1 MNQISL
7 PYHILLVVG
16 DPTGGIRRHVHS
28 IIKGIDKATFKISY
42 VYDDS
47 VADSAFYKEIN
58 VLTSNLVGK
67 MALKVHK
74 SPHPTD
80 VINIYQLRHFVI
92 SQHVDIIHGH
102 GAKAGLYAR
111 VVGLMTGIP
120 SVYTPHG
127 GVTHDMF
134 SRWAGWVY
142 QTIERILAPLTGQFI
157 FESQYTA
164 NAMAKRLGYVPKNA
178 VVNNNG
184 VELLSASASLVEDA
198 KNIMLEID
206 GGSIL
211 RFGVFGMLREQKGQS
226 VAISALKI
234 LKQRNLSVSL
244 HLFGDGPAKELLKQK
259 SLDDGVSDAVF
270 FHGDTSPVEPW
281 MCAVDV
287 IVIPSLFESF
297 GYVAVE
303 AMMLQRPIIASM
315 VGGLKDILTD
325 DTAILVPSKDP
336 VLLSDA
342 MCCCL
347 NERANLQLMSQRAQ
361 SRAQSRFTLIAMIN
375 GVQTVYS
382 KLMQSSNT

>member
-1 MNQISL
+1 MSQTSL

-28 IIKGIDKATFKISY
+28 IIKGIDKAMFKVSY

-47 VADSAFYKEIN
+47 EADSAFYKEIN
-58 VLTSNLVGK
+58 ALTSDLVSK
-67 MALKVHK
+67 MALKVYK
-74 SPHPTD
+74 YPHLTD
-80 VINIYQLRHFVI
+80 IINIYQLRHFVI
-92 SQHVDIIHGH
+92 SQHIDIIHGH

-127 GVTHDMF
+127 GVAHDMF
-134 SRWAGWVY
+134 SRGVGWVY
-142 QTIERILAPLTGQFI
+142 QTIERIMAPLTGQFI

-164 NAMAKRLGYVPKNA
+164 NAMAKRLGYAPKNA
-178 VVNNNG
+178 IVNDNG
-184 VELLSASASLVEDA
+184 VELLSVDVSLVEDA
-198 KNIMLEID
+198 KNRMLEID

-226 VAISALKI
+226 VAITALKI
-234 LKQRNLSVSL
+234 LRQRNLSVSL

-259 SLDDGVSDAVF
+259 SLDDGVSDVVF

-325 DTAILVPSKDP
+325 DTAMLVPPEDP
-336 VLLSDA
+336 ILLSDA
-342 MCCCL
+342 MSACIY
-347 NERANLQLMSQRAQ
+347 ERVNLQLMSQRAQ
-361 SRAQSRFTLIAMIN
+361 SRAQSRFTLTAMIN
-375 GVQTVYS
+375 GVQTVYN
-382 KLMQSSNT
+382 KLIQRSNT